1 MDEIQRKLKDVRH
14 EIYEFADRYCPRLE
28 TRIIAKGLGHRLGNI
43 WFLISEER
51 RANNRER
58 TIEPHKSQQDRNL
71 DDMEHGGRVEREIY
85 NWQQY
90 GELGAR
96 DFISTLRN
104 CGIKP
109 SDLESLA
116 KLMRET
122 S

>member
-1 MDEIQRKLKDVRH
+1 MDPVW
-14 EIYEFADRYCPRLE
+14 DRMLINRLDK
-28 TRIIAKGLGHRLGNI
+28 I
-43 WFLISEER
+43 
-51 RANNRER
+51 
-58 TIEPHKSQQDRNL
+58 RNL
-71 DDMEHGGRVEREIY
+71 AAMAHGGRVEREIY

-109 SDLESLA
+109 NDLESLA